1 MSTGRVNNIEK
12 YYDEMAS
19 EYEDIVRNWGY
30 NMPETILA
38 TLIDHCQIS
47 KITNRHFS
55 LLDLGCGD
63 GLGGFVIQV
72 NFNVGSNGWTLEAR
86 KSYTFDEFKFSRPW
100 N

>member
-1 MSTGRVNNIEK
+1 MATGRVNNIEK

-30 NMPETILA
+30 NMPETILS
-38 TLIDHCQIS
+38 TLIDHCHLS
-47 KITNRHFS
+47 EITDRHFS

-72 NFNVGSNGWTLEAR
+72 NFNVGSNGCIRGQKVL
-86 KSYTFDEFKFSRPW
+86 YF
-100 N
+100 